1 MKSFSIMFLLKD
13 DVLSI
18 EKYKQYHAEV
28 WPEVVSE
35 LRNIGISKLKVFLQ
49 GRQVFVYHE
58 VPDNFDIRRDIGR
71 YMESQKARDWDAL
84 MRELRDL
91 GDEPGPEQWPESMEP
106 IFDLDSQ

>member
-1 MKSFSIMFLLKD
+1 MKSFSITFLLKD
-13 DVLSI
+13 DILSV
-18 EKYKQYHAEV
+18 ERYKQYHNDV

-71 YMESQKARDWDAL
+71 YMESQKAKDWDDL

-91 GDEPGPEQWPESMEP
+91 SDEPDSERWPEPMEQ
-106 IFDLDSQ
+106 ILDLDS

>member
-58 VPDNFDIRRDIGR
+58 VPDFTMQSLINFHKSYIKKDSRVIMILGSKENLEIEDIKKYGEISFLTLEDIFG
-71 YMESQKARDWDAL
+71 Y
-84 MRELRDL
+84 
-91 GDEPGPEQWPESMEP
+91 
-106 IFDLDSQ
+106 